1 MVSLHLRWS
10 SRKLVG
16 GIMVT
21 FPVACR
27 RYLSQF
33 DSSVWDDG
41 TGTLPLI
48 RYRRTPKTTSHDSM
62 ARTAAAARWTRL
74 PSARR
79 CRSAILLGDGQY
91 SRVSTR
97 RESFVGGSKKLMF
110 YRIGAGRER
119 KVRSMRSSNPPD
131 LIPGPRGHSHPR
143 IPTLRRWHIAHATVE
158 STLPAC
164 G

>member
-1 MVSLHLRWS
+1 
-10 SRKLVG
+10 
-16 GIMVT
+16 MVT

-27 RYLSQF
+27 RYLSLH
-33 DSSVWDDG
+33 SSVWDDG

-91 SRVSTR
+91 FTSVDTTG
-97 RESFVGGSKKLMF
+97 EFVGRL
-110 YRIGAGRER
+110 
-119 KVRSMRSSNPPD
+119 
-131 LIPGPRGHSHPR
+131 
-143 IPTLRRWHIAHATVE
+143 
-158 STLPAC
+158 
-164 G
+164 

>member
-1 MVSLHLRWS
+1 M
-10 SRKLVG
+10 G
-16 GIMVT
+16 MVT

-27 RYLSQF
+27 RYRSLH
-33 DSSVWDDG
+33 SSVWDDG
-41 TGTLPLI
+41 TGTLLI

-79 CRSAILLGDGQY
+79 CRNAILLGDGQY

-97 RESFVGGSKKLMF
+97 RESFVGGSEKLMF

-131 LIPGPRGHSHPR
+131 LIPGPRGHSHTC
-143 IPTLRRWHIAHATVE
+143 IPTFRRWHIAHATVE

>member
-1 MVSLHLRWS
+1 
-10 SRKLVG
+10 
-16 GIMVT
+16 MVT

-27 RYLSQF
+27 RYLSLH
-33 DSSVWDDG
+33 SSVWDDG

-131 LIPGPRGHSHPR
+131 LIPGPRGHSHTC
-143 IPTLRRWHIAHATVE
+143 IPTSRRWHIAHATVE
-158 STLPAC
+158 STLPAY